1 MTPRLGRILALGL
14 LATMAAAVPPAA
26 GQSPASTQ
34 AAAPTALAEEV
45 REAERAFAKS
55 MADRDHAAFIA
66 FLAEEAVFL
75 SEQRALRG
83 KAEVGAAWKRY
94 FEGPAPF
101 SWEPERVEVLDSG
114 TLALSTGPVRDP
126 AGSIV
131 ATFTSVWRREADGRW
146 RIIFDKG
153 CPACGRP

>member
-1 MTPRLGRILALGL
+1 VTPRVGRILALGL
-14 LATMAAAVPPAA
+14 LPVMTAGVAPAA
-26 GQSPASTQ
+26 GQSPASTP
-34 AAAPTALAEEV
+34 AAAPTALVEEV
-45 REAERAFAKS
+45 RETERAFAKS
-55 MADRDHAAFIA
+55 MADRDHAAFTA

-75 SEQRALRG
+75 SEQRTLRG

-126 AGSIV
+126 AGSVV

-153 CPACGRP
+153 CPACARP